1 MDVGNQETT
10 YEPLEGHGSSS
21 STGGGRGGRGHG
33 GGGGDGGGNG
43 SNGNAGM
50 RHPSSMDSPE
60 YDTRAPK
67 DQRHAVYLA
76 LLAAGIGFVL
86 PYNSFIIAADYWQA
100 RFPGRPVALDMSM
113 TYIFVAFATVLLNNI
128 VLSVAPFQTRVL
140 FGYMVSFTTL
150 IFVAVCEVAWHMFS
164 TNTAYVVNM
173 SAVALTA
180 IGCTVQQS
188 SFYGF
193 ASMLP
198 KQYTQAVMAGESI
211 AGFLVS
217 SNRVVTKLLIN
228 NDRVSTVI
236 FFLTSTLYILFSY
249 LLHVATINSP
259 FVRFHVDACSKIV
272 LRPDEQEIDGS
283 TTSTRYGV
291 LSMDGTTTTT
301 TIPNHHASSSSSG
314 NPTGN
319 TLSFSNPVYEL
330 SNPTAGESIIE
341 GLGQLAELPQTPHEP
356 QTPTTVAFKVEHV
369 ITPRRCR
376 PSKLSDIREGFV
388 TRWRVA
394 QIIYPYMVCIALA
407 YCVTLSL
414 YPGIEVEVNSCYL
427 RSWMPVL
434 LMFCFN
440 TSDVVGKI
448 LAASPYPWSRR
459 QLILLSGLRIV
470 LVPMLLLCCA
480 PRQRPV
486 ISGETAPFVFTIAL
500 GITNGLAGSLPMML
514 APAKV
519 PGTLKE
525 VTGNIMTLSYN
536 VGLTA
541 GSLIGYVFESMLGP
555 HLINPCPMYPY
566 VPAAVLEHM
575 QAHGHVPPLPFT
587 SSTMSPLISST
598 TTAAATSAG
607 VAAAGTSSTL
617 APFLLNA
624 TLSSLAGSPTIAT
637 SSNSTSSTSPLPALA
652 TVITTTAL
660 ALYSTVAATSSE
672 LLNATVSTFI
682 STVTTSVGGDISEE
696 MSGSG
701 AMTTDPQTPEALLQ
715 KI

>member
-1 MDVGNQETT
+1 MDVGGQEST
-10 YEPLEGHGSSS
+10 YEPLD
-21 STGGGRGGRGHG
+21 GRGSGRSRS
-33 GGGGDGGGNG
+33 NNSTAG
-43 SNGNAGM
+43 SGL
-50 RHPSSMDSPE
+50 RHPGSMDSPE
-60 YDTRAPK
+60 FDTRAPK
-67 DQRHAVYLA
+67 DQRHSVYLA

-113 TYIFVAFATVLLNNI
+113 TYIFVAFGTVLMNNI
-128 VLSVAPFQTRVL
+128 VLSVAPFQSRVL
-140 FGYMVSFTTL
+140 FGYMISFTTL
-150 IFVAVCEVAWHMFS
+150 IFVAVCEVAWHMFAS
-164 TNTAYVVNM
+164 NTAYLVNM

-259 FVRFHVDACSKIV
+259 FVRFHVEACSKIV
-272 LRPDEQEIDGS
+272 LRPDEQEIDGVAS
-283 TTSTRYGV
+283 STRYGV
-291 LSMDGTTTTT
+291 LSMDGTHTTTT
-301 TIPNHHASSSSSG
+301 SVGPPG
-314 NPTGN
+314 TGN

-330 SNPTAGESIIE
+330 SNPTAGESSIE
-341 GLGQLAELPQTPHEP
+341 SLGQLPELPATPPAQEP
-356 QTPTTVAFKVEHV
+356 TTPTTVAFKVEHV

-376 PSKLSDIREGFV
+376 PSKLGDIREGFV

-394 QIIYPYMVCIALA
+394 QVIYPHMVCIALA

-414 YPGIEVEVNSCYL
+414 YPGIEVEVQSCAL

-470 LVPMLLLCCA
+470 LVPLLLLCCA

-536 VGLTA
+536 VGLTV

-555 HLINPCPMYPY
+555 QLVNPCPTYPY
-566 VPAAVLEHM
+566 VPASMLE
-575 QAHGHVPPLPFT
+575 QFHGHGHGHGHLPHPLPLT
-587 SSTMSPLISST
+587 STSTMSPPT
-598 TTAAATSAG
+598 TGAT
-607 VAAAGTSSTL
+607 TL
-617 APFLLNA
+617 APLLLNT
-624 TLSSLAGSPTIAT
+624 TLASLGLP
-637 SSNSTSSTSPLPALA
+637 STSSTTSTASPALA

-660 ALYSTVAATSSE
+660 ALYSTVAAGSAE
-672 LLNATVSTFI
+672 VINATISSI
-682 STVTTSVGGDISEE
+682 LSTVTSSVGDISDE
-696 MSGSG
+696 
-701 AMTTDPQTPEALLQ
+701 MTTDPQTPDALLDN
-715 KI
+715 I

>member
-1 MDVGNQETT
+1 MDVGGQETT
-10 YEPLEGHGSSS
+10 YEPLD
-21 STGGGRGGRGHG
+21 GRGSGRSRSTHSATGPG
-33 GGGGDGGGNG
+33 L
-43 SNGNAGM
+43 
-50 RHPSSMDSPE
+50 RHPGSMDSPE
-60 YDTRAPK
+60 FDTRAPK
-67 DQRHAVYLA
+67 DQRHSVYLA

-113 TYIFVAFATVLLNNI
+113 TYIFVAFATVLMNNI
-128 VLSVAPFQTRVL
+128 VLSVAPFQSRVL
-140 FGYMVSFTTL
+140 FGYMISFTTL
-150 IFVAVCEVAWHMFS
+150 IFVAVCEVAWHMFAS
-164 TNTAYVVNM
+164 NTAYLVNM

-259 FVRFHVDACSKIV
+259 FVRFHVEACSKIV
-272 LRPDEQEIDGS
+272 LRPDEQEVDGVPS
-283 TTSTRYGV
+283 STRYGV
-291 LSMDGTTTTT
+291 LSMDGTHTTTT
-301 TIPNHHASSSSSG
+301 AVGPPG
-314 NPTGN
+314 TGN

-330 SNPTAGESIIE
+330 SNPTAGESSIE
-341 GLGQLAELPQTPHEP
+341 ALGQLPELPATPPAQEP
-356 QTPTTVAFKVEHV
+356 TTPTTVAFKVEHV

-376 PSKLSDIREGFV
+376 PSKLGDIREGFV

-394 QIIYPYMVCIALA
+394 QVIYPHMVCIALA

-414 YPGIEVEVNSCYL
+414 YPGIEVEVQSCAL

-470 LVPMLLLCCA
+470 LVPLLLLCCA

-536 VGLTA
+536 VGLTV

-555 HLINPCPMYPY
+555 QLVNPCPSYPY
-566 VPAAVLEHM
+566 VPASMLE
-575 QAHGHVPPLPFT
+575 QFHGHGHGHGHLPHPLPLT
-587 SSTMSPLISST
+587 STSTMSPPTTGATTLAPLLLNTTMLTLGSSSST
-598 TTAAATSAG
+598 TSTAS
-607 VAAAGTSSTL
+607 
-617 APFLLNA
+617 
-624 TLSSLAGSPTIAT
+624 
-637 SSNSTSSTSPLPALA
+637 PALA

-660 ALYSTVAATSSE
+660 ALYSTVATGSAE
-672 LLNATVSTFI
+672 VINATISSI
-682 STVTTSVGGDISEE
+682 LSTVTSSVGDISDE
-696 MSGSG
+696 
-701 AMTTDPQTPEALLQ
+701 MTTDPQTQDALLDS
-715 KI
+715 I

>member
-1 MDVGNQETT
+1 MDVGGQETT
-10 YEPLEGHGSSS
+10 YEPLEGRSSGRTS
-21 STGGGRGGRGHG
+21 GGG
-33 GGGGDGGGNG
+33 
-43 SNGNAGM
+43 GM
-50 RHPSSMDSPE
+50 RHPNSIDSPE
-60 YDTRAPK
+60 FDTRAPK

-113 TYIFVAFATVLLNNI
+113 TYIFVAFCTVLFNNI
-128 VLSVAPFQTRVL
+128 VLSLAPFQTRVL
-140 FGYMVSFTTL
+140 FGYMISFTTL
-150 IFVAVCEVAWHMFS
+150 IFVAVCEVAWHAFA
-164 TNTAYVVNM
+164 TNTAYMVNM

-259 FVRFHVDACSKIV
+259 FVRYHVEACSKIV
-272 LRPDEQEIDGS
+272 LRPDEQEIDGATSS
-283 TTSTRYGV
+283 TKYGV

-301 TIPNHHASSSSSG
+301 SAGPHHSSV
-314 NPTGN
+314 NATN

-341 GLGQLAELPQTPHEP
+341 GLGQLPELPVTPHEP
-356 QTPTTVAFKVEHV
+356 ATPTTVAFKVEHV

-394 QIIYPYMVCIALA
+394 QVIYPYMVCIALA

-414 YPGIEVEVNSCYL
+414 YPGIEVEITSCAL

-448 LAASPYPWSRR
+448 LAARPYPWSRR
-459 QLILLSGLRIV
+459 QLVLLSGLRIV
-470 LVPMLLLCCA
+470 LVPMFLLCCA
-480 PRQRPV
+480 PRHRPV
-486 ISGETAPFVFTIAL
+486 ISSETAPFLFTIAL
-500 GITNGLAGSLPMML
+500 GISNGLAGSLPMML

-536 VGLTA
+536 IGLSA
-541 GSLIGYVFESMLGP
+541 GSLIGYVFEGMLGP
-555 HLINPCPMYPY
+555 QLDNPCPMHPWS
-566 VPAAVLEHM
+566 VLDHY
-575 QAHGHVPPLPFT
+575 HDHLPPLLPT
-587 SSTMSPLISST
+587 SSPTMAVNTTLAPLLLNTTMASISST
-598 TTAAATSAG
+598 ES
-607 VAAAGTSSTL
+607 
-617 APFLLNA
+617 
-624 TLSSLAGSPTIAT
+624 
-637 SSNSTSSTSPLPALA
+637 SSTSVVPVPALA

-660 ALYSTVAATSSE
+660 ALYSTVASTSVE
-672 LLNATVSTFI
+672 LINATVTTMLSAVS
-682 STVTTSVGGDISEE
+682 STVGDISGELG
-696 MSGSG
+696 GS
-701 AMTTDPQTPEALLQ
+701 TTDPQTPEALMQ
-715 KI
+715 DI

>member
-1 MDVGNQETT
+1 MDGGGQETT
-10 YEPLEGHGSSS
+10 YEPLD
-21 STGGGRGGRGHG
+21 GRGSGRSRSSHSPA
-33 GGGGDGGGNG
+33 G
-43 SNGNAGM
+43 SGL
-50 RHPSSMDSPE
+50 RHPASMDSPE
-60 YDTRAPK
+60 FDTRAPK
-67 DQRHAVYLA
+67 DQRHSVYLA

-128 VLSVAPFQTRVL
+128 VLSLAPFQSRVL

-150 IFVAVCEVAWHMFS
+150 IFVAVCEVAWHMFAQ
-164 TNTAYVVNM
+164 NTAYLVNM

-259 FVRFHVDACSKIV
+259 FVRFHVEACSKIV
-272 LRPDEQEIDGS
+272 LRPDEQEVDGAPS
-283 TTSTRYGV
+283 GTRYGV
-291 LSMDGTTTTT
+291 LSMDGTHTTTT
-301 TIPNHHASSSSSG
+301 SVG
-314 NPTGN
+314 QQGTGN
-319 TLSFSNPVYEL
+319 ALSFSNPVYEL
-330 SNPTAGESIIE
+330 SNPTAGESSIE
-341 GLGQLAELPQTPHEP
+341 GLGQLPELPATPPAQEP
-356 QTPTTVAFKVEHV
+356 TTPTTVAFKVEHV

-376 PSKLSDIREGFV
+376 PSKLGDIREGFV

-394 QIIYPYMVCIALA
+394 QVIYPHMVCIALA

-414 YPGIEVEVNSCYL
+414 YPGIEVEVQSCAL

-470 LVPMLLLCCA
+470 LVPLLLLCCA

-525 VTGNIMTLSYN
+525 
-536 VGLTA
+536 
-541 GSLIGYVFESMLGP
+541 SMLGP
-555 HLINPCPMYPY
+555 QLANPCPSYPY
-566 VPAAVLEHM
+566 VPASILE
-575 QAHGHVPPLPFT
+575 QFHGHGHGHGHLPHPLPLT
-587 SSTMSPLISST
+587 STSTVSPPTTGATTLAPLLLNTTLASLTQSSSST
-598 TTAAATSAG
+598 TSTAS
-607 VAAAGTSSTL
+607 
-617 APFLLNA
+617 
-624 TLSSLAGSPTIAT
+624 
-637 SSNSTSSTSPLPALA
+637 PALA

-660 ALYSTVAATSSE
+660 ALYSTVASSSAE
-672 LLNATVSTFI
+672 ILNATMTSILSTI
-682 STVTTSVGGDISEE
+682 TSSVGDISDE
-696 MSGSG
+696 
-701 AMTTDPQTPEALLQ
+701 MTTDPQTPEALVEN
-715 KI
+715 I

>member
-1 MDVGNQETT
+1 MDVGAQETT
-10 YEPLEGHGSSS
+10 YEPLEGRSGHRTS
-21 STGGGRGGRGHG
+21 GG
-33 GGGGDGGGNG
+33 
-43 SNGNAGM
+43 GM
-50 RHPSSMDSPE
+50 RHPTSIDNSPE
-60 YDTRAPK
+60 FDTRAPK

-86 PYNSFIIAADYWQA
+86 PYNSFIIAADYWQG

-113 TYIFVAFATVLLNNI
+113 TYIFVAFCTVLFNNI
-128 VLSVAPFQTRVL
+128 VLSLAPFQTRVL
-140 FGYMVSFTTL
+140 FGYIVSFTTL
-150 IFVAVCEVAWHMFS
+150 IFVAVCEVAWHAFA

-249 LLHVATINSP
+249 LLHLATINSP
-259 FVRFHVDACSKIV
+259 FVRYHVEACSKIV
-272 LRPDEQEIDGS
+272 LRPDEQEIDGATSS
-283 TTSTRYGV
+283 TKYGV

-301 TIPNHHASSSSSG
+301 TAGPHHSSA
-314 NPTGN
+314 NATN

-341 GLGQLAELPQTPHEP
+341 GLGQLPELPATPHEP
-356 QTPTTVAFKVEHV
+356 ATPTTVAFKVEHV

-376 PSKLSDIREGFV
+376 PSKLGDIREGFV

-394 QIIYPYMVCIALA
+394 QVIYPYMVCIALA

-414 YPGIEVEVNSCYL
+414 YPGIEVEVNSCAL

-459 QLILLSGLRIV
+459 QLVLLSGLRIV
-470 LVPMLLLCCA
+470 LVPMFLLCCA
-480 PRQRPV
+480 PRHRPV
-486 ISGETAPFVFTIAL
+486 ISGETAPFLFTIAL
-500 GITNGLAGSLPMML
+500 GISNGLAGSLPMML

-536 VGLTA
+536 IGLTA
-541 GSLIGYVFESMLGP
+541 GSLIGYVFEGMLGP
-555 HLINPCPMYPY
+555 QLDNPCPLYPY
-566 VPAAVLEHM
+566 TPASLEHY
-575 QAHGHVPPLPFT
+575 HGHVQPL
-587 SSTMSPLISST
+587 LT
-598 TTAAATSAG
+598 TTSATMG
-607 VAAAGTSSTL
+607 DINTTL
-617 APFLLNA
+617 APFLLN
-624 TLSSLAGSPTIAT
+624 TTISSM
-637 SSNSTSSTSPLPALA
+637 SSTESSSTSMVPVPALA

-660 ALYSTVAATSSE
+660 ALFSTVASTSTE
-672 LLNATVSTFI
+672 LINATV
-682 STVTTSVGGDISEE
+682 TTMLSAVSSSVGDISGELG
-696 MSGSG
+696 GS
-701 AMTTDPQTPEALLQ
+701 TTDPQTPDALMQ
-715 KI
+715 DI

>member
-1 MDVGNQETT
+1 MDVGGQETT
-10 YEPLEGHGSSS
+10 YEPLDGRSSGRS
-21 STGGGRGGRGHG
+21 RSTHSATGPGL
-33 GGGGDGGGNG
+33 
-43 SNGNAGM
+43 
-50 RHPSSMDSPE
+50 RHPASMDSPE
-60 YDTRAPK
+60 FDTRAPK
-67 DQRHAVYLA
+67 DQRHSVYLA

-113 TYIFVAFATVLLNNI
+113 TYIFVAFATVLMNNI
-128 VLSVAPFQTRVL
+128 VLSVAPFQSRVL
-140 FGYMVSFTTL
+140 FGYMISFTTL
-150 IFVAVCEVAWHMFS
+150 IFVAVCEVAWHMFAS
-164 TNTAYVVNM
+164 NTAYLVNM

-259 FVRFHVDACSKIV
+259 FVRFHVEACSKIV
-272 LRPDEQEIDGS
+272 LRPDEQEIDGVPS
-283 TTSTRYGV
+283 STRYGV
-291 LSMDGTTTTT
+291 LSMDGTHTTTT
-301 TIPNHHASSSSSG
+301 SVGPPG
-314 NPTGN
+314 TGN

-330 SNPTAGESIIE
+330 SNPTAGESSIE
-341 GLGQLAELPQTPHEP
+341 ALGQLPELPATPPAQEP
-356 QTPTTVAFKVEHV
+356 TTPTTVAFKVEHV

-376 PSKLSDIREGFV
+376 PSKLGDIREGFV

-394 QIIYPYMVCIALA
+394 QVIYPHMVCIALA

-414 YPGIEVEVNSCYL
+414 YPGIEVEVQSCAL

-470 LVPMLLLCCA
+470 LVPLLLLCCA

-536 VGLTA
+536 VGLTV

-555 HLINPCPMYPY
+555 QLVNPCPSYPY
-566 VPAAVLEHM
+566 VPASMLE
-575 QAHGHVPPLPFT
+575 QFHGHGHGHGHLPHPLPLT
-587 SSTMSPLISST
+587 STSTMSPPTTGATTLAPLLLNTTMLTLGSSSST
-598 TTAAATSAG
+598 TSTAS
-607 VAAAGTSSTL
+607 
-617 APFLLNA
+617 
-624 TLSSLAGSPTIAT
+624 
-637 SSNSTSSTSPLPALA
+637 PALA

-660 ALYSTVAATSSE
+660 ALYSTVATGSAE
-672 LLNATVSTFI
+672 VINATITSI
-682 STVTTSVGGDISEE
+682 LSTVTSSVGDISDE
-696 MSGSG
+696 
-701 AMTTDPQTPEALLQ
+701 MTTDPQTQDALLDS
-715 KI
+715 I

>member
-1 MDVGNQETT
+1 MDVGGQETT
-10 YEPLEGHGSSS
+10 YEPLEGRSSGRTS
-21 STGGGRGGRGHG
+21 GGG
-33 GGGGDGGGNG
+33 
-43 SNGNAGM
+43 GM
-50 RHPSSMDSPE
+50 RHPNSIDSPE
-60 YDTRAPK
+60 FDTRAPK

-113 TYIFVAFATVLLNNI
+113 TYIFVAFCTVLFNNI
-128 VLSVAPFQTRVL
+128 VLSLAPFQTRVL
-140 FGYMVSFTTL
+140 FGYMISFTTL
-150 IFVAVCEVAWHMFS
+150 IFVAVCEVAWHAFA
-164 TNTAYVVNM
+164 TNTAYMVNM

-259 FVRFHVDACSKIV
+259 FVRYHVEACSKIV
-272 LRPDEQEIDGS
+272 LRPDEQEIDGATSS
-283 TTSTRYGV
+283 TKYGV

-301 TIPNHHASSSSSG
+301 SAGPHHSSV
-314 NPTGN
+314 NATN

-341 GLGQLAELPQTPHEP
+341 GLGQLPELPATPHEP
-356 QTPTTVAFKVEHV
+356 ATPTTVAFKVEHV

-394 QIIYPYMVCIALA
+394 QVIYPYMVCIALA

-414 YPGIEVEVNSCYL
+414 YPGIEVEITSCAL

-448 LAASPYPWSRR
+448 LAARPYPWSRR
-459 QLILLSGLRIV
+459 QLVLLSGLRIV
-470 LVPMLLLCCA
+470 LVPMFLLCCA
-480 PRQRPV
+480 PRHRPV
-486 ISGETAPFVFTIAL
+486 ISSETAPFLFTIAL
-500 GITNGLAGSLPMML
+500 GISNGLAGSLPMML

-536 VGLTA
+536 IGLSA
-541 GSLIGYVFESMLGP
+541 GSLIGYVFEGMLGP
-555 HLINPCPMYPY
+555 QLDNPCPMHPWS
-566 VPAAVLEHM
+566 VLDHY
-575 QAHGHVPPLPFT
+575 HDHLPPLLPT
-587 SSTMSPLISST
+587 SSPTMAVNTTLAPLLLNTTMASISST
-598 TTAAATSAG
+598 ES
-607 VAAAGTSSTL
+607 
-617 APFLLNA
+617 
-624 TLSSLAGSPTIAT
+624 
-637 SSNSTSSTSPLPALA
+637 SSTSVVPVPALA

-660 ALYSTVAATSSE
+660 ALYSTVASTSVE
-672 LLNATVSTFI
+672 LINATVTTMLSAVS
-682 STVTTSVGGDISEE
+682 STVGDISGELG
-696 MSGSG
+696 GS
-701 AMTTDPQTPEALLQ
+701 TTDPQTPEALMQ
-715 KI
+715 DI

>member
-1 MDVGNQETT
+1 MDVGGQDTT
-10 YEPLEGHGSSS
+10 YEPLDRDRAGSIPA
-21 STGGGRGGRGHG
+21 GEGGR
-33 GGGGDGGGNG
+33 
-43 SNGNAGM
+43 
-50 RHPSSMDSPE
+50 RHPGSMDSPE
-60 YDTRAPK
+60 YETRAPK
-67 DQRHAVYLA
+67 DQRRAVYLA
-76 LLAAGIGFVL
+76 LMAAGIGFVL
-86 PYNSFIIAADYWQA
+86 PYNSFIIAADYWQG
-100 RFPGRPVALDMSM
+100 RFPGRHVALDMSM

-128 VLSVAPFQTRVL
+128 VLSLAPFQKRVI

-150 IFVAVCEVAWHMFS
+150 VFVAVCEVAWHMFA
-164 TNTAYVVNM
+164 TNTAYLVNM

-198 KQYTQAVMAGESI
+198 QQYTQAVMAGESI

-236 FFLTSTLYILFSY
+236 FFLTSTLYIIFSY
-249 LLHVATINSP
+249 LLHRATINSP
-259 FVRFHVDACSKIV
+259 FVRYHVEACSKII
-272 LRPDEQEIDGS
+272 LRPDEQEIDGVPS
-283 TTSTRYGV
+283 TTHYGV
-291 LSMDGTTTTT
+291 LSMDGTHTTT
-301 TIPNHHASSSSSG
+301 TISGGHAAAAAA
-314 NPTGN
+314 N

-330 SNPTAGESIIE
+330 SNPTAGESSIE
-341 GLGQLAELPQTPHEP
+341 ALGQLPSDLPATPHEP
-356 QTPTTVAFKVEHV
+356 TTPTTVAFKVEHV
-369 ITPRRCR
+369 IQPRRCR

-388 TRWRVA
+388 SRWRVA
-394 QIIYPYMVCIALA
+394 QVIYPYMVCIALA

-414 YPGIEVEVNSCYL
+414 YPGIDVEVQSCAL
-427 RSWMPVL
+427 GSWMPVL

-440 TSDVVGKI
+440 LSDVAGKM

-470 LVPMLLLCCA
+470 LVPLLLLCCA

-500 GITNGLAGSLPMML
+500 GITNGLAGSLPMIL

-536 VGLTA
+536 VGLTV

-555 HLINPCPMYPY
+555 QLLNPCPSYPY
-566 VPAAVLEHM
+566 VPVSMLEHI
-575 QAHGHVPPLPFT
+575 HGHGHGHMPPLPL
-587 SSTMSPLISST
+587 SSST
-598 TTAAATSAG
+598 TIPPTTSTSPATSL
-607 VAAAGTSSTL
+607 V
-617 APFLLNA
+617 PFLLNA
-624 TLSSLAGSPTIAT
+624 TIAT
-637 SSNSTSSTSPLPALA
+637 LTGGSSSSSSVSPLTESSSSMSTTASPALA

-660 ALYSTVAATSSE
+660 ALYSTVAGSSAE
-672 LLNATVSTFI
+672 VLNATMSTFL
-682 STVTTSVGGDISEE
+682 STVSSSVGDISDELA
-696 MSGSG
+696 GG
-701 AMTTDPQTPEALLQ
+701 MTTDPQTPEALLEN
-715 KI
+715 I

>member
-1 MDVGNQETT
+1 MDVGAQETT
-10 YEPLEGHGSSS
+10 YEPLEGRS
-21 STGGGRGGRGHG
+21 GRGS
-33 GGGGDGGGNG
+33 D
-43 SNGNAGM
+43 SGM
-50 RHPSSMDSPE
+50 RHPASIDSPE

-67 DQRHAVYLA
+67 DHRHAVYLA

-86 PYNSFIIAADYWQA
+86 PYNSFIIAADYWQG

-113 TYIFVAFATVLLNNI
+113 TYIFVAFITVLFNNI
-128 VLSVAPFQTRVL
+128 VLSLAPFQTRVL

-150 IFVAVCEVAWHMFS
+150 IFVAVCEVAWHMFA

-249 LLHVATINSP
+249 LLHLATINSP
-259 FVRFHVDACSKIV
+259 FVRFHVEACSKIV
-272 LRPDEQEIDGS
+272 LRPDDQEIDGA
-283 TTSTRYGV
+283 TTSAKYGV

-301 TIPNHHASSSSSG
+301 SAGPHHSNSNTA
-314 NPTGN
+314 N

-341 GLGQLAELPQTPHEP
+341 GLGQMPELPGTPHEP
-356 QTPTTVAFKVEHV
+356 ATPTTVAFKVEHV

-376 PSKLSDIREGFV
+376 PSKLGDIREGFV

-394 QIIYPYMVCIALA
+394 QVIYPYMVCIALA

-414 YPGIEVEVNSCYL
+414 YPGIEVEVNSCSL
-427 RSWMPVL
+427 RTWMPVL

-440 TSDVVGKI
+440 TSDVIGKI

-470 LVPMLLLCCA
+470 LVPLFLLCCA
-480 PRQRPV
+480 PRHRPI
-486 ISGETAPFVFTIAL
+486 ISGETAPFLFTIAL
-500 GITNGLAGSLPMML
+500 GISNGLAGSLPMML

-536 VGLTA
+536 IGLTA
-541 GSLIGYVFESMLGP
+541 GSMIGYLFENMLGP
-555 HLINPCPMYPY
+555 QLENPCPMYPY
-566 VPAAVLEHM
+566 TPPTSMLDHY
-575 QAHGHVPPLPFT
+575 HGHLPPLLPTT
-587 SSTMSPLISST
+587 SSTL
-598 TTAAATSAG
+598 
-607 VAAAGTSSTL
+607 VANTTL
-617 APFLLNA
+617 APFLLNTTMA
-624 TLSSLAGSPTIAT
+624 SISSTE
-637 SSNSTSSTSPLPALA
+637 TSSTSAVSVPALA

-660 ALYSTVAATSSE
+660 ALYSTVATTSTE
-672 LLNATVSTFI
+672 LINATV
-682 STVTTSVGGDISEE
+682 TTMLSAVSSSVGD
-696 MSGSG
+696 MSGELGGS
-701 AMTTDPQTPEALLQ
+701 TTDPQTPEALLQ
-715 KI
+715 EI

>member
-1 MDVGNQETT
+1 MDVGGQETT
-10 YEPLEGHGSSS
+10 YEPLD
-21 STGGGRGGRGHG
+21 GRGSGRSRSTHSASGPG
-33 GGGGDGGGNG
+33 L
-43 SNGNAGM
+43 
-50 RHPSSMDSPE
+50 RHPGSMDSPE
-60 YDTRAPK
+60 FDTRAPK
-67 DQRHAVYLA
+67 DQRHSVYLA

-113 TYIFVAFATVLLNNI
+113 TYIFVAFGTVLMNNI
-128 VLSVAPFQTRVL
+128 VLSVAPFQSRVL
-140 FGYMVSFTTL
+140 FGYMISFTTL
-150 IFVAVCEVAWHMFS
+150 IFVAVCEVAWHMFAS
-164 TNTAYVVNM
+164 NTAYLVNM

-259 FVRFHVDACSKIV
+259 FVRFHVEACSKIV
-272 LRPDEQEIDGS
+272 LRPDEEIDGVPS
-283 TTSTRYGV
+283 STRYGV
-291 LSMDGTTTTT
+291 LSMDGTHTTT
-301 TIPNHHASSSSSG
+301 SSVG
-314 NPTGN
+314 PPGTGN

-330 SNPTAGESIIE
+330 SNPTAGESSIE
-341 GLGQLAELPQTPHEP
+341 ALGQLPELPATPPAQEP
-356 QTPTTVAFKVEHV
+356 TTPTTVAFKVEHV

-376 PSKLSDIREGFV
+376 PSKLGDIREGFV

-394 QIIYPYMVCIALA
+394 QVIYPHMVCIALA

-414 YPGIEVEVNSCYL
+414 YPGIEVEVQSCAL

-470 LVPMLLLCCA
+470 LVPLLLLCCA

-536 VGLTA
+536 VGLTV

-555 HLINPCPMYPY
+555 QLVNPCPSYPY
-566 VPAAVLEHM
+566 VPASIIE
-575 QAHGHVPPLPFT
+575 QFHGHGHGHGHLPHSLPLT
-587 SSTMSPLISST
+587 STSTMSPPTTGATTLVPLLLNTTMLTLGSSSST
-598 TTAAATSAG
+598 TSTAS
-607 VAAAGTSSTL
+607 
-617 APFLLNA
+617 
-624 TLSSLAGSPTIAT
+624 
-637 SSNSTSSTSPLPALA
+637 PALA

-660 ALYSTVAATSSE
+660 ALYSTVATGSAE
-672 LLNATVSTFI
+672 VINATISSIV
-682 STVTTSVGGDISEE
+682 STVTSSVGDISDE
-696 MSGSG
+696 
-701 AMTTDPQTPEALLQ
+701 MTTDPQTQDALLDS
-715 KI
+715 I

>member
-1 MDVGNQETT
+1 MDVGGQETT
-10 YEPLEGHGSSS
+10 YEPLEGRSSGRTS
-21 STGGGRGGRGHG
+21 GGG
-33 GGGGDGGGNG
+33 
-43 SNGNAGM
+43 GM
-50 RHPSSMDSPE
+50 RHPNSIDSPE
-60 YDTRAPK
+60 FDTRAPK

-113 TYIFVAFATVLLNNI
+113 TYIFVAFCTVLFNNI
-128 VLSVAPFQTRVL
+128 VLSLAPFQTRVL

-150 IFVAVCEVAWHMFS
+150 IFVAVCEVAWHAFA
-164 TNTAYVVNM
+164 TNTAYMVNM

-259 FVRFHVDACSKIV
+259 FVRYHVDACSKIV
-272 LRPDEQEIDGS
+272 LRPDEQEIDGATSS
-283 TTSTRYGV
+283 TKYGV

-301 TIPNHHASSSSSG
+301 SAGPHHSSV
-314 NPTGN
+314 NATN

-341 GLGQLAELPQTPHEP
+341 GLGQLPDLPATPHEP
-356 QTPTTVAFKVEHV
+356 ATPTTVAFKVEHV

-394 QIIYPYMVCIALA
+394 QVIYPYMVCIALA

-414 YPGIEVEVNSCYL
+414 YPGIEVEITSCAL

-448 LAASPYPWSRR
+448 LAARPYPWSRR
-459 QLILLSGLRIV
+459 QLVLLSGLRIV
-470 LVPMLLLCCA
+470 LVPMFLLCCA
-480 PRQRPV
+480 PRHRPV
-486 ISGETAPFVFTIAL
+486 ISSETAPFLFTIAL
-500 GITNGLAGSLPMML
+500 GISNGLAGSLPMML

-536 VGLTA
+536 IGLSA
-541 GSLIGYVFESMLGP
+541 GSLIGYVFEGMLGP
-555 HLINPCPMYPY
+555 QLDNPCPMHPWSMLDHYHDH
-566 VPAAVLEHM
+566 L
-575 QAHGHVPPLPFT
+575 PPLLPT
-587 SSTMSPLISST
+587 SSPTMAVNTTLAPLLLNTTMASISST
-598 TTAAATSAG
+598 ES
-607 VAAAGTSSTL
+607 
-617 APFLLNA
+617 
-624 TLSSLAGSPTIAT
+624 
-637 SSNSTSSTSPLPALA
+637 SSTSVVPVPALA

-660 ALYSTVAATSSE
+660 ALYSTVASTSVE
-672 LLNATVSTFI
+672 LINATVTTMLSAVS
-682 STVTTSVGGDISEE
+682 STVGDISGELG
-696 MSGSG
+696 GS
-701 AMTTDPQTPEALLQ
+701 TTDPQTPEALMQ
-715 KI
+715 DI

>member
-1 MDVGNQETT
+1 MDVGGPETT
-10 YEPLEGHGSSS
+10 YEPLD
-21 STGGGRGGRGHG
+21 GRGSGRARSS
-33 GGGGDGGGNG
+33 NATSG
-43 SNGNAGM
+43 SGL
-50 RHPSSMDSPE
+50 RHPGSMDSPE
-60 YDTRAPK
+60 FDTRAPK
-67 DQRHAVYLA
+67 DQRHSVYLA

-128 VLSVAPFQTRVL
+128 VLSVAPFQSRVL

-150 IFVAVCEVAWHMFS
+150 IFVAVCEVAWHMFA

-249 LLHVATINSP
+249 LLHLATINSP
-259 FVRFHVDACSKIV
+259 FVRYHVEACSKIV
-272 LRPDEQEIDGS
+272 LRPDEREVDGVPS
-283 TTSTRYGV
+283 STRYGV
-291 LSMDGTTTTT
+291 LSMDGTHTTT
-301 TIPNHHASSSSSG
+301 ASVGHQVSS
-314 NPTGN
+314 NA
-319 TLSFSNPVYEL
+319 LSFSNPVYEL
-330 SNPTAGESIIE
+330 SNPSAGESSIE
-341 GLGQLAELPQTPHEP
+341 ALGQLPDLPVTPPTQEP
-356 QTPTTVAFKVEHV
+356 TTPTTVAFKVEHV

-376 PSKLSDIREGFV
+376 PSKLGDIREGFV

-394 QIIYPYMVCIALA
+394 QVIYPHMVCIALA

-414 YPGIEVEVNSCYL
+414 YPGIEVEVQSCAL

-470 LVPMLLLCCA
+470 LVPLLLLCCA

-486 ISGETAPFVFTIAL
+486 ISGEPAPFVFTIAL

-536 VGLTA
+536 VGLTV

-555 HLINPCPMYPY
+555 QLANPCPSYPY
-566 VPAAVLEHM
+566 VPASILE
-575 QAHGHVPPLPFT
+575 QFHGHGHGHGHLPHPLPLT
-587 SSTMSPLISST
+587 STSTMSPLT
-598 TTAAATSAG
+598 TGAT
-607 VAAAGTSSTL
+607 TTL
-617 APFLLNA
+617 APLLLNT
-624 TLSSLAGSPTIAT
+624 TLSNLVQS
-637 SSNSTSSTSPLPALA
+637 STSSATTSSASPALA

-660 ALYSTVAATSSE
+660 ALISTVASSSGE
-672 LLNATVSTFI
+672 VINATVTSI
-682 STVTTSVGGDISEE
+682 LSTVTSSVGGDISDEL
-696 MSGSG
+696 
-701 AMTTDPQTPEALLQ
+701 TTDPQTPEALLES
-715 KI
+715 I

>member
-1 MDVGNQETT
+1 MDVGAQETT
-10 YEPLEGHGSSS
+10 YEPLEGRS
-21 STGGGRGGRGHG
+21 GRGS
-33 GGGGDGGGNG
+33 G
-43 SNGNAGM
+43 SGM
-50 RHPSSMDSPE
+50 RHPASIDSPE

-67 DQRHAVYLA
+67 DHRHAVYLA

-86 PYNSFIIAADYWQA
+86 PYNSFIIAADYWQG

-113 TYIFVAFATVLLNNI
+113 TYIFVAFITVLFNNI
-128 VLSVAPFQTRVL
+128 VLSLAPFQTRVL

-150 IFVAVCEVAWHMFS
+150 IFVAVCEVAWHMFA

-249 LLHVATINSP
+249 LLHLATINSP
-259 FVRFHVDACSKIV
+259 FVRFHVEACSKIV
-272 LRPDEQEIDGS
+272 LRPDDQEIDGA
-283 TTSTRYGV
+283 TTSTKYGV

-301 TIPNHHASSSSSG
+301 SAAPHHSSA
-314 NPTGN
+314 NTAN

-341 GLGQLAELPQTPHEP
+341 GLGQMPELPGTPHEP
-356 QTPTTVAFKVEHV
+356 ATPTTVAFKVEHV

-376 PSKLSDIREGFV
+376 PSKLGDIREGFV

-394 QIIYPYMVCIALA
+394 QVIYPYMVCIALA

-414 YPGIEVEVNSCYL
+414 YPGIEVEVNSCSL
-427 RSWMPVL
+427 RTWMPVL

-440 TSDVVGKI
+440 TSDVIGKI

-470 LVPMLLLCCA
+470 LVPMFLLCCA
-480 PRQRPV
+480 PRHRPI
-486 ISGETAPFVFTIAL
+486 ISGETAPFLFTIAL
-500 GITNGLAGSLPMML
+500 GISNGLAGSLPMML

-536 VGLTA
+536 IGLTA
-541 GSLIGYVFESMLGP
+541 GSMIGYLFENMLGP
-555 HLINPCPMYPY
+555 QLENPCPMYPY
-566 VPAAVLEHM
+566 SPPTGMLDHY
-575 QAHGHVPPLPFT
+575 HGHLPPLLPTT
-587 SSTMSPLISST
+587 SSTL
-598 TTAAATSAG
+598 AANT
-607 VAAAGTSSTL
+607 TL
-617 APFLLNA
+617 APFLLNTTMA
-624 TLSSLAGSPTIAT
+624 SISSTE
-637 SSNSTSSTSPLPALA
+637 TSSTSAVSVPALA

-660 ALYSTVAATSSE
+660 ALYTTVATTSTE
-672 LLNATVSTFI
+672 LINATV
-682 STVTTSVGGDISEE
+682 TTMLSAVSSSVGD
-696 MSGSG
+696 MSGELGGS
-701 AMTTDPQTPEALLQ
+701 TTDPQTPEALLQ
-715 KI
+715 EI

>member
-1 MDVGNQETT
+1 MDVGGQETT
-10 YEPLEGHGSSS
+10 YEPLDGRSSGRS
-21 STGGGRGGRGHG
+21 RSTHSATGPGL
-33 GGGGDGGGNG
+33 
-43 SNGNAGM
+43 
-50 RHPSSMDSPE
+50 RHPASMDSPE
-60 YDTRAPK
+60 FDTRAPK
-67 DQRHAVYLA
+67 DQRHSVYLA

-113 TYIFVAFATVLLNNI
+113 TYIFVAFATVLMNNI
-128 VLSVAPFQTRVL
+128 VLSVAPFQSRVL
-140 FGYMVSFTTL
+140 FGYMISFTTL
-150 IFVAVCEVAWHMFS
+150 IFVAVCEVAWHMFAS
-164 TNTAYVVNM
+164 NTAYLVNM

-259 FVRFHVDACSKIV
+259 FVRFHVEACSKIV
-272 LRPDEQEIDGS
+272 LRPDEEIDGVPS
-283 TTSTRYGV
+283 STRYGV
-291 LSMDGTTTTT
+291 LSMDGTHTTTT
-301 TIPNHHASSSSSG
+301 SVGPPG
-314 NPTGN
+314 TGN

-330 SNPTAGESIIE
+330 SNPTAGESSIE
-341 GLGQLAELPQTPHEP
+341 ALGQLPELPATPPAQEP
-356 QTPTTVAFKVEHV
+356 TTPTTVAFKVEHV

-376 PSKLSDIREGFV
+376 PSKLGDIREGFV

-394 QIIYPYMVCIALA
+394 QVIYPHMVCIALA

-414 YPGIEVEVNSCYL
+414 YPGIEVEVQSCAL

-470 LVPMLLLCCA
+470 LVPLLLLCCA

-536 VGLTA
+536 VGLTV

-555 HLINPCPMYPY
+555 QLVNPCPSYPY
-566 VPAAVLEHM
+566 VPASMLE
-575 QAHGHVPPLPFT
+575 QFHGHGHGHGHLPHPLPLT
-587 SSTMSPLISST
+587 STSTMSPPTTGATTLAPLLLNTTMLTLGSSSST
-598 TTAAATSAG
+598 TSTAS
-607 VAAAGTSSTL
+607 
-617 APFLLNA
+617 
-624 TLSSLAGSPTIAT
+624 
-637 SSNSTSSTSPLPALA
+637 PALA

-660 ALYSTVAATSSE
+660 ALYSTVATGSAE
-672 LLNATVSTFI
+672 VINATITSI
-682 STVTTSVGGDISEE
+682 LSTVTSSVGDISDE
-696 MSGSG
+696 
-701 AMTTDPQTPEALLQ
+701 MTTDPQTQDALLDS
-715 KI
+715 I

>member
-1 MDVGNQETT
+1 MDGGGQETT
-10 YEPLEGHGSSS
+10 YEPLD
-21 STGGGRGGRGHG
+21 GRGSGRSRSSHSPA
-33 GGGGDGGGNG
+33 G
-43 SNGNAGM
+43 SGL
-50 RHPSSMDSPE
+50 RHPASMDSPE
-60 YDTRAPK
+60 FDTRAPK
-67 DQRHAVYLA
+67 DQRHSVYLA

-128 VLSVAPFQTRVL
+128 VLSLAPFQSRVL

-150 IFVAVCEVAWHMFS
+150 IFVAVCEVAWHMFAQ
-164 TNTAYVVNM
+164 NTAYLVNM

-259 FVRFHVDACSKIV
+259 FVRFHVEACSKIV
-272 LRPDEQEIDGS
+272 LRPDEQEVDGAPS
-283 TTSTRYGV
+283 GTRYGV
-291 LSMDGTTTTT
+291 LSMDGTHTTTT
-301 TIPNHHASSSSSG
+301 SVG
-314 NPTGN
+314 QQGTGN
-319 TLSFSNPVYEL
+319 ALSFSNPVYEL
-330 SNPTAGESIIE
+330 SNPTAGESSIE
-341 GLGQLAELPQTPHEP
+341 ALGQLPELPATPPAQEP
-356 QTPTTVAFKVEHV
+356 TTPTTVAFKVEHV

-376 PSKLSDIREGFV
+376 PSKLGDIREGFV

-394 QIIYPYMVCIALA
+394 QVIYPHMVCIALA

-414 YPGIEVEVNSCYL
+414 YPGIEVEVQSCAL

-470 LVPMLLLCCA
+470 LVPLLLLCCA

-536 VGLTA
+536 VGLTV
-541 GSLIGYVFESMLGP
+541 GSLIGYLFESMLGP
-555 HLINPCPMYPY
+555 QLANPCPSYPY
-566 VPAAVLEHM
+566 VPASIFE
-575 QAHGHVPPLPFT
+575 QFHGHGHGHGHLPHPLPLT
-587 SSTMSPLISST
+587 STSTMSPPTTGATTLAPLLLNTTLASLAQSSSST
-598 TTAAATSAG
+598 T
-607 VAAAGTSSTL
+607 
-617 APFLLNA
+617 
-624 TLSSLAGSPTIAT
+624 
-637 SSNSTSSTSPLPALA
+637 STSSPALA

-660 ALYSTVAATSSE
+660 ALYSTVAASSAE
-672 LLNATVSTFI
+672 VLNATMTSILSTI
-682 STVTTSVGGDISEE
+682 TSSVGDISDE
-696 MSGSG
+696 
-701 AMTTDPQTPEALLQ
+701 MTTDPQTPEALVDN
-715 KI
+715 I

>member
-1 MDVGNQETT
+1 MDVGAQDTT
-10 YEPLEGHGSSS
+10 YEPLEGRS
-21 STGGGRGGRGHG
+21 GRAS
-33 GGGGDGGGNG
+33 GN
-43 SNGNAGM
+43 GM
-50 RHPSSMDSPE
+50 RHPTSIDSPE

-86 PYNSFIIAADYWQA
+86 PYNSFIIAADYWQG

-113 TYIFVAFATVLLNNI
+113 TYIFVAFGTVLFNNI
-128 VLSVAPFQTRVL
+128 VLSLAPFQTRVL

-150 IFVAVCEVAWHMFS
+150 IFVAVCEVAWHMFA

-249 LLHVATINSP
+249 LLHLATINSP
-259 FVRFHVDACSKIV
+259 FVRFHVEACSKIV
-272 LRPDEQEIDGS
+272 LRPDEQEIDGATSS
-283 TTSTRYGV
+283 TKYGV

-301 TIPNHHASSSSSG
+301 TAGPHHAGTSA
-314 NPTGN
+314 PN

-341 GLGQLAELPQTPHEP
+341 GLGPLPELPATPHEP
-356 QTPTTVAFKVEHV
+356 ATPTTVAFKVEHV

-376 PSKLSDIREGFV
+376 PSKLGDIREGFV

-394 QIIYPYMVCIALA
+394 QVIYPYMVCIALA

-414 YPGIEVEVNSCYL
+414 YPGIEVEVTSCAL
-427 RSWMPVL
+427 RTWMPVL

-440 TSDVVGKI
+440 TSDVIGKI

-470 LVPMLLLCCA
+470 LVPMFLLCCA
-480 PRQRPV
+480 PRHRPI
-486 ISGETAPFVFTIAL
+486 ISGETAPFLFTIAL
-500 GITNGLAGSLPMML
+500 GISNGLAGSLPMML

-536 VGLTA
+536 IGLTA

-555 HLINPCPMYPY
+555 QLENPCPMYPY
-566 VPAAVLEHM
+566 TPASALDHY
-575 QAHGHVPPLPFT
+575 HGHLPPLLPT
-587 SSTMSPLISST
+587 ASPTMAVNTTLAPLLLNTTISGISST
-598 TTAAATSAG
+598 E
-607 VAAAGTSSTL
+607 SS
-617 APFLLNA
+617 
-624 TLSSLAGSPTIAT
+624 
-637 SSNSTSSTSPLPALA
+637 STSSAVPGPALA

-660 ALYSTVAATSSE
+660 ALYSTVASTSTE
-672 LLNATVSTFI
+672 LINATV
-682 STVTTSVGGDISEE
+682 TTMLSAVSSSVGDISGELG
-696 MSGSG
+696 GS
-701 AMTTDPQTPEALLQ
+701 TTDPQTPDALLQ
-715 KI
+715 EI

>member
-1 MDVGNQETT
+1 MDASAQEAN
-10 YEPLEGHGSSS
+10 YEPLEGRRARAGGSG
-21 STGGGRGGRGHG
+21 TRR
-33 GGGGDGGGNG
+33 G
-43 SNGNAGM
+43 SNL
-50 RHPSSMDSPE
+50 DSPE
-60 YDTRAPK
+60 FDTRAPK

-86 PYNSFIIAADYWQA
+86 PYNSFIIAADYWQG

-113 TYIFVAFATVLLNNI
+113 TYIFVAFVTVLFNNI
-128 VLSVAPFQTRVL
+128 VLSIAPFQTRVL
-140 FGYMVSFTTL
+140 FGYMISFTTL
-150 IFVAVCEVAWHMFS
+150 IFVAVCEVAWHMFA

-259 FVRFHVDACSKIV
+259 FVRFHVEACSKIV
-272 LRPDEQEIDGS
+272 LRPDEQQIDGAS
-283 TTSTRYGV
+283 SSAKYGV
-291 LSMDGTTTTT
+291 LSMDGTTTSATVGALHSNT
-301 TIPNHHASSSSSG
+301 NAS
-314 NPTGN
+314 N

-341 GLGQLAELPQTPHEP
+341 GLGQLPDLPSTPHEP
-356 QTPTTVAFKVEHV
+356 TTPTTVAFKVEHV

-394 QIIYPYMVCIALA
+394 QVIYPYMVCIALA

-414 YPGIEVEVNSCYL
+414 YPGIEVEINSCNL

-459 QLILLSGLRIV
+459 QLIMMSGLRIV

-480 PRQRPV
+480 PRHRPV
-486 ISGETAPFVFTIAL
+486 ISGEAAPFLFTIAL
-500 GITNGLAGSLPMML
+500 GVSNGLAGSLPMML

-536 VGLTA
+536 IGLTA

-555 HLINPCPMYPY
+555 QLDNPCPALYPY
-566 VPAAVLEHM
+566 APISFHDHF
-575 QAHGHVPPLPFT
+575 HGHLPPPLLPTAASSTTMLPHLLLNTTMGSFSSSTESSST
-587 SSTMSPLISST
+587 SSTM
-598 TTAAATSAG
+598 
-607 VAAAGTSSTL
+607 
-617 APFLLNA
+617 
-624 TLSSLAGSPTIAT
+624 PT
-637 SSNSTSSTSPLPALA
+637 LA

-660 ALYSTVAATSSE
+660 ALFTSTSPE
-672 LLNATVSTFI
+672 LMNATV
-682 STVTTSVGGDISEE
+682 TTMLSSAVSSSVGD
-696 MSGSG
+696 MSGELGGS
-701 AMTTDPQTPEALLQ
+701 TTDPQTPEALMQ
-715 KI
+715 DI

>member
-1 MDVGNQETT
+1 MDVGGQETT
-10 YEPLEGHGSSS
+10 YEPLEGRSSGRTS
-21 STGGGRGGRGHG
+21 GGG
-33 GGGGDGGGNG
+33 
-43 SNGNAGM
+43 GM
-50 RHPSSMDSPE
+50 RHPNSIDSPE
-60 YDTRAPK
+60 FDTRAPK

-113 TYIFVAFATVLLNNI
+113 TYIFVAFCTVLFNNI
-128 VLSVAPFQTRVL
+128 VLSLAPFQTRVL

-150 IFVAVCEVAWHMFS
+150 IFVAVCEVAWHAFA
-164 TNTAYVVNM
+164 TNTAYMVNM

-259 FVRFHVDACSKIV
+259 FVRYHVEACSKIV
-272 LRPDEQEIDGS
+272 LRPDEQEIDGATSS
-283 TTSTRYGV
+283 TKYGV

-301 TIPNHHASSSSSG
+301 SAGPHHSSV
-314 NPTGN
+314 NATN

-341 GLGQLAELPQTPHEP
+341 GLGQLPELPATPHEP
-356 QTPTTVAFKVEHV
+356 ATPTTVAFKVEHV

-394 QIIYPYMVCIALA
+394 QVIYPYMVCIALA

-414 YPGIEVEVNSCYL
+414 YPGIEVEITSCAL

-448 LAASPYPWSRR
+448 LAARPYPWSRR
-459 QLILLSGLRIV
+459 QLVLLSGLRIV
-470 LVPMLLLCCA
+470 LVPMFLLCCA
-480 PRQRPV
+480 PRHRPV
-486 ISGETAPFVFTIAL
+486 ISSETAPFLFTIAL
-500 GITNGLAGSLPMML
+500 GISNGLAGSLPMML

-536 VGLTA
+536 IGLSA
-541 GSLIGYVFESMLGP
+541 GSLIGYVFEGMLGP
-555 HLINPCPMYPY
+555 QLDNPCPMHPWSMLDHYHDH
-566 VPAAVLEHM
+566 L
-575 QAHGHVPPLPFT
+575 PPLLPT
-587 SSTMSPLISST
+587 SSPTMAVNTTLAPLLLNTTMASISST
-598 TTAAATSAG
+598 ES
-607 VAAAGTSSTL
+607 
-617 APFLLNA
+617 
-624 TLSSLAGSPTIAT
+624 
-637 SSNSTSSTSPLPALA
+637 SSTSVVPVPALA

-660 ALYSTVAATSSE
+660 ALYSTVASTSVE
-672 LLNATVSTFI
+672 LINATVTTMLSAVS
-682 STVTTSVGGDISEE
+682 STVGDISGELG
-696 MSGSG
+696 GS
-701 AMTTDPQTPEALLQ
+701 TTDPQTPEALMQ
-715 KI
+715 DI